1 MGQQIH
7 PIGLRVGVS
16 RKWASSWYINPKET
30 TSPQQSF
37 GVISARGGMFLSGM
51 EETLTHLFKR
61 YSLTKFTNT
70 SRVII
75 VDFRLFKGFGGH
87 RYGFR
92 VYTKLLTQK

>member
-1 MGQQIH
+1 
-7 PIGLRVGVS
+7 
-16 RKWASSWYINPKET
+16 
-30 TSPQQSF
+30 
-37 GVISARGGMFLSGM
+37 MFLSGM